1 VDRVNDTQRDLLLLP
16 KIALHDH
23 LDGGLRPATIIEL
36 AAEAGHEL
44 PSTDADALG
53 AWFVEAASS
62 GSLVRYLETF
72 THTVAVMQTAGNLA
86 RVARE
91 AVVDLSNDGVIY
103 AELRYAPEQHLE
115 GGLSLQEVVEAVQAG
130 IDAGVAEAAAAG
142 HEIRAGALLTA
153 MRHADRGTEIAR
165 LTLENYGRCCVGF
178 DIAGPEDGF
187 PPSRQAEAF
196 ALLRDA
202 HVPTTIHAGEAAG
215 VESIS
220 GAVGLGAARRIGH
233 GVRIHEDI
241 AGFGTSDPT
250 YGPVA
255 AFVRDNQIP
264 LELCPSS
271 NLQTGAAESI
281 AKHPITGLRDLG
293 FTVTINCD
301 NRLMSGTSLTREMAL
316 LVDEAG
322 WSLAD
327 LELATLD
334 AAWAVFQSYDV
345 REELA
350 EIVFEAYEGL
360 TE

>member
-1 VDRVNDTQRDLLLLP
+1 MTDTFERLLPLP
-16 KIALHDH
+16 KIALHEH
-23 LDGGLRPATIIEL
+23 LDGGLRPETIIEL
-36 AAEAGHEL
+36 AADAGHEL
-44 PSTDADALG
+44 PATDAAALA
-53 AWFVEAASS
+53 AWFVESANS

-72 THTVAVMQTAGNLA
+72 AHTVAVMQTADNLA

-91 AVVDLSNDGVIY
+91 AVVDLAADGVIY

-142 HEIRAGALLTA
+142 REIRAGALLTA

-178 DIAGPEDGF
+178 DIAGAEDGF
-187 PPSRQAEAF
+187 PPSRHAEAF

-215 VESIS
+215 VGSIS
-220 GAVGLGAARRIGH
+220 EAVGLGAARRIGH

-241 AGFGTSDPT
+241 DGFGTQAPV
-250 YGPVA
+250 YGRVA

-271 NLQTGAAESI
+271 NLQTGAAASI
-281 AKHPITGLRDLG
+281 ATHPITGLRDLG
-293 FTVTINCD
+293 FTVTINSD

-322 WSLAD
+322 WGLED

-334 AAWAVFQSYDV
+334 AAWAAFQPYDV

-350 EIVFEAYEGL
+350 EAVFEAYEGL
-360 TE
+360 VE

>member
-1 VDRVNDTQRDLLLLP
+1 VTDTEKTLLPLP

-23 LDGGLRPATIIEL
+23 LDGGLRPATIVEL
-36 AAEAGHEL
+36 AAAAGHEL
-44 PSTDADALG
+44 PTTDSDALG
-53 AWFVEAASS
+53 AWFVEAADS

-72 THTVAVMQTAGNLA
+72 AHTVAVMQTSENLA

-91 AVVDLSNDGVIY
+91 AVVDLAADGCIY

-115 GGLSLQEVVEAVQAG
+115 GGLSLQQVVEAVQAG
-130 IDAGVAEAAAAG
+130 LDAGVAEAATAG
-142 HEIRAGALLTA
+142 HAIRAAALLTA
-153 MRHADRGTEIAR
+153 MRHAERGTEIAR
-165 LTLENYGRCCVGF
+165 LTLDTYGRCCVGF

-202 HVPTTIHAGEAAG
+202 HIPTTIHAGEAAG
-215 VESIS
+215 VASIS
-220 GAVGLGAARRIGH
+220 EAVGLGAARRIGH

-241 AGFGTSDPT
+241 AGFGTSAPT
-250 YGPVA
+250 YGRVA

-281 AKHPITGLRDLG
+281 AKHPITGLRDLA
-293 FTVTINCD
+293 FAVTINCD
-301 NRLMSGTSLTREMAL
+301 NRLMSGTSMTREMAL

-322 WSLAD
+322 WTLAD
-327 LELATLD
+327 LELATLT
-334 AAWAVFQSYDV
+334 AAWAVFQPYEV

-350 EIVFEAYEGL
+350 DVVLEAYRDL
-360 TE
+360 VD

>member
-1 VDRVNDTQRDLLLLP
+1 VNDTEKALLPLP

-36 AAEAGHEL
+36 AAEVGHEL
-44 PSTDADALG
+44 PATDAATLG
-53 AWFVEAASS
+53 AWFVEAANS

-72 THTVAVMQTAGNLA
+72 AHTVAVMQTADNLA

-91 AVVDLSNDGVIY
+91 AVVDLAADGVIY

-115 GGLSLQEVVEAVQAG
+115 GGLSLQQVVEAVQAG
-130 IDAGVAEAAAAG
+130 IDAGVGEAAAAG
-142 HEIRAGALLTA
+142 HAIRAAALLTA
-153 MRHADRGTEIAR
+153 MRHAERGTEIAQ
-165 LTLENYGRCCVGF
+165 LTLKNYGRCCVGF
-178 DIAGPEDGF
+178 DIAGAEDGF
-187 PPSRQAEAF
+187 PPSKHAEAF

-220 GAVGLGAARRIGH
+220 EAVGLGAARRIGH

-241 AGFGTSDPT
+241 AGFGTSTPA
-250 YGPVA
+250 YGRVA

-271 NLQTGAAESI
+271 NVQTGAAESI
-281 AKHPITGLRDLG
+281 ATHPITALRDLG
-293 FTVTINCD
+293 FTVTINSD

-316 LVDEAG
+316 LVDTAG
-322 WSLAD
+322 WTLTD

-334 AAWAVFQSYDV
+334 AAWAAFQPYDV

-350 EIVFEAYEGL
+350 DVVLEAYQDLVE
-360 TE
+360 

>member
-1 VDRVNDTQRDLLLLP
+1 MTDTEKDLLPLP

-36 AAEAGHEL
+36 AAAAGHEL
-44 PSTDADALG
+44 PAIDADALG
-53 AWFVEAASS
+53 AWFVESADS

-72 THTVAVMQTAGNLA
+72 AHTVAVMQTADNLA

-91 AVVDLSNDGVIY
+91 AVVDLAADGVIY
-103 AELRYAPEQHLE
+103 AELRYAPEQHLA
-115 GGLSLQEVVEAVQAG
+115 GGLTLQEVVEAVQAG
-130 IDAGVAEAAAAG
+130 IDAGIAEAAAAG
-142 HEIRAGALLTA
+142 NEIRAGALLTA
-153 MRHADRGTEIAR
+153 MRHADRGAEIAR

-202 HVPTTIHAGEAAG
+202 HLAVTIHAGEAAG
-215 VESIS
+215 VASIS
-220 GAVGLGAARRIGH
+220 EAVGLGAARRIGH

-241 AGFGTSDPT
+241 QGFGTSAPT
-250 YGPVA
+250 FGRVA

-271 NLQTGAAESI
+271 NVQTGAAESI
-281 AKHPITGLRDLG
+281 AAHPITGLRDLS
-293 FTVTINCD
+293 FAVTINCD

-316 LVDEAG
+316 LVDDAG
-322 WSLAD
+322 WTLAD
-327 LELATLD
+327 LELATLT
-334 AAWAVFQSYDV
+334 AAWAAFQPYEV
-345 REELA
+345 REELTDR
-350 EIVFEAYEGL
+350 ILEAYEGL
-360 TE
+360 VD

>member
-1 VDRVNDTQRDLLLLP
+1 MTDTQKRLLPLP

-36 AAEAGHEL
+36 AAAAGYEL
-44 PSTDADALG
+44 PSTDAAELG
-53 AWFVEAASS
+53 AWFVSAADS

-72 THTVAVMQTAGNLA
+72 AHTVAVMQTADNLA

-91 AVVDLSNDGVIY
+91 AIVDLAADGVIY
-103 AELRYAPEQHLE
+103 AELRYAPEQHLQ
-115 GGLSLQEVVEAVQAG
+115 GGLTLQQVVEAVQAG
-130 IDAGVAEAAAAG
+130 IDAGIAEAAAASND
-142 HEIRAGALLTA
+142 ILAGALLTA

-178 DIAGPEDGF
+178 DIAGAEDGF

-215 VESIS
+215 VASIS
-220 GAVGLGAARRIGH
+220 EAVGLGAARRIGH

-241 AGFGTSDPT
+241 AGFGTPEPVF
-250 YGPVA
+250 GPVA

-271 NLQTGAAESI
+271 NIQTGAAESI

-322 WSLAD
+322 WTLAD

-334 AAWAVFQSYDV
+334 AAWAAFQSYDV

-350 EIVFEAYEGL
+350 EVVFEAYEDL
-360 TE
+360 VD

>member
-1 VDRVNDTQRDLLLLP
+1 MNETEKKLLPLP

-23 LDGGLRPATIIEL
+23 LDGGLRPATIIDL
-36 AAEAGHEL
+36 AAKAGHEL
-44 PSTDADALG
+44 PATDAAKLG
-53 AWFVEAASS
+53 AWFVEAANS

-72 THTVAVMQTAGNLA
+72 AHTVAVMQTADNLA

-91 AVVDLSNDGVIY
+91 AVVDLAADGVIY

-115 GGLSLQEVVEAVQAG
+115 QGLSLQQVVEAVQAG
-130 IDAGVAEAAAAG
+130 IDAGVAEARAAG
-142 HEIRAGALLTA
+142 HEILAGALLTA

-178 DIAGPEDGF
+178 DIAGAEDGF

-202 HVPTTIHAGEAAG
+202 HVSTTIHAGEAAG

-220 GAVGLGAARRIGH
+220 EAVGLGAARRIGH

-241 AGFGTSDPT
+241 AGFGSPDPV
-250 YGPVA
+250 YGRVA

-271 NLQTGAAESI
+271 NIQTGAAESI
-281 AKHPITGLRDLG
+281 AKHPITELRDLG
-293 FTVTINCD
+293 FTVTINSD

-322 WSLAD
+322 WTLPD

-334 AAWAVFQSYDV
+334 AAWAAFQSYDV

-350 EIVFEAYEGL
+350 EVVFEAYEAL
-360 TE
+360 VE

>member
-1 VDRVNDTQRDLLLLP
+1 MTDTEKLLLPLP

-36 AAEAGHEL
+36 AAQAGHEL
-44 PSTDADALG
+44 PTTDVAELG
-53 AWFVEAASS
+53 TWFVDAANS

-72 THTVAVMQTAGNLA
+72 VHTVAVMQTADNLA

-91 AVVDLSNDGVIY
+91 AVVDLAADGVIY

-115 GGLSLQEVVEAVQAG
+115 GGLSLQEVVEAVQTG
-130 IDAGVAEAAAAG
+130 IDAGIEEAKAAG
-142 HEIRAGALLTA
+142 HEIRAAALLTA
-153 MRHADRGTEIAR
+153 MRHAERGTEIAH
-165 LTLENYGRCCVGF
+165 LTIENYGRCCVGF
-178 DIAGPEDGF
+178 DIAGAEDGF
-187 PPSRQAEAF
+187 PPSKHAEAF

-202 HVPTTIHAGEAAG
+202 HIPVTIHAGEAAG

-220 GAVGLGAARRIGH
+220 EAVGLGAARRIGH

-241 AGFGTSDPT
+241 AGFGTPT
-250 YGPVA
+250 PVYGRVA

-271 NLQTGAAESI
+271 NIQTGAAESF
-281 AKHPITGLRDLG
+281 ATHPITELRDLG

-301 NRLMSGTSLTREMAL
+301 NRLMSGTSMTREMAL

-322 WSLAD
+322 WTLEN

-334 AAWAVFQSYDV
+334 AAWAAFQSYDV
-345 REELA
+345 RADLA
-350 EIVFEAYEGL
+350 DLVLEAYEDL
-360 TE
+360 VE